1 MVDRLLGGG
10 CLTSSLPRSLS
21 QRLRADPIGPR
32 LCHDP
37 GSAWRAWWAGH
48 WHALMNSV
56 SSVIKTPAPTPLVDK
71 AA

>member
-37 GSAWRAWWAGH
+37 GSAWRAW
-48 WHALMNSV
+48 
-56 SSVIKTPAPTPLVDK
+56 
-71 AA
+71 